1 MYIHFLFLLP
11 ICSLFAS
18 CHFRILTLGAYR
30 ELVGGGEDREQVG
43 ESPFLFPQLLSH
55 PNLSTIPSES
65 K

>member
-30 ELVGGGEDREQVG
+30 ELVGGGGRQG
-43 ESPFLFPQLLSH
+43 AGR
-55 PNLSTIPSES
+55 
-65 K
+65 